1 MDLSTQCPRCGSV
14 FPASLEQLQL
24 RKGYI
29 RCVSCAHIFDGYE
42 AVVSGDGS
50 SAGAAP
56 PSAPEPSVVRQ
67 RSAQAQETRPLPSAP
82 TVSNAPDAP
91 PAAPAF
97 TISSTR
103 TVPLRLRA
111 EPVLSV
117 PRHTE
122 QREAEPSPASFYV
135 GGEPAPDA
143 PEIYIEPRRADEDQ
157 LPLPAFLDERYERR
171 HGFARV
177 FWGALCLMALA
188 VLLAQV
194 VYVYRA
200 NIANHSPALRPILT
214 KACASLKCDVPYSR
228 RILLIS
234 IMNSSLRA
242 GPKGAGADKDTSQ
255 MTLQLTLRNNYDK
268 PQEWPTLTLDLVDF
282 SGVVVARKNL
292 PPKSYLTAK
301 LLEGPFAAHG
311 EIVATVPITVAGVK
325 VNGFQ
330 LGKFFP

>member
-29 RCVSCAHIFDGYE
+29 RCVNCAHIFDGYE

-50 SAGAAP
+50 SAGAAL
-56 PSAPEPSVVRQ
+56 PSAPSVVRQ
-67 RSAQAQETRPLPSAP
+67 RSAPAQETRPVPSAP
-82 TVSNAPDAP
+82 KVSNAPDAAP

-122 QREAEPSPASFYV
+122 REAEPSPASFYV
-135 GGEPAPDA
+135 GGEPAPDT
-143 PEIYIEPRRADEDQ
+143 PEIYVEPRRVDDDS

-171 HGFARV
+171 RGFARV
-177 FWGALCLMALA
+177 FWGVLCLMAL
-188 VLLAQV
+188 VLLLAQV

-200 NIANHSPALRPILT
+200 NIASHSPALRPILT
-214 KACASLKCDVPYSR
+214 RACASLKCDVSYSR

-242 GPKGAGADKDTSQ
+242 TPKGAGADKDTSQ
-255 MTLQLTLRNNYDK
+255 MTLQLTLRNNYDQ

-292 PPKSYLTAK
+292 PPKNYLTAK
-301 LLEGPFAAHG
+301 LLEGPFAAHS